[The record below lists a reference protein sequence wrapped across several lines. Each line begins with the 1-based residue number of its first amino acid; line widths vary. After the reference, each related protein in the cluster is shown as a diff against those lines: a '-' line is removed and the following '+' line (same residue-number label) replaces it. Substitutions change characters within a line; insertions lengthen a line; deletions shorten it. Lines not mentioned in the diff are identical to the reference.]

1 LFATG
6 HDYWGLFVAGLM
18 AMVDYVDGEVARFD
32 GGGSALGAHLDTSL
46 DYLYLMLLIGTLG
59 WSHHCMIWAYSALVT
74 ITFSNW
80 VQYNGGGKY
89 TLPFFM
95 QTVFILPLTIL
106 LKEVGIG
113 LGIITA
119 YQLTRTVILYERSIE
134 CWRNSASLR

>member
-1 LFATG
+1 
-6 HDYWGLFVAGLM
+6 
-18 AMVDYVDGEVARFD
+18 
-32 GGGSALGAHLDTSL
+32 
-46 DYLYLMLLIGTLG
+46 
-59 WSHHCMIWAYSALVT
+59 MIWAYSALVT